1 MARSKTE
8 FVLTGPREGQDFSPK
23 GLPGVHF
30 VKGVYVSEVDF
41 EKVPHLARVLETYG
55 AFPKSKLPTASTEP
69 KGQKVAKKKKSQ
81 GKSPAKA
88 GKPTDQTPAPGS
100 KPTGASDAPEGT
112 QTNVK
117 DGSGET
123 GAQGQKTDEDL
134 I

>member
-23 GLPGVHF
+23 GLPGIHF
-30 VKGVYVSEVDF
+30 VKGVHVSEVDF

-88 GKPTDQTPAPGS
+88 GKPTDQTPAPGAEPVGAPAAS
-100 KPTGASDAPEGT
+100 KGAETDVE
-112 QTNVK
+112 

-123 GAQGQKTDEDL
+123 GAQNQKADEDL

>member
-55 AFPKSKLPTASTEP
+55 AFPKSK
-69 KGQKVAKKKKSQ
+69 GQKVAKKKKSQ
-81 GKSPAKA
+81 SQSSAKA
-88 GKPTDQTPAPGS
+88 GKPADKTPAPGA
-100 KPTGASDAPEGT
+100 KPAGTSAASQGAKTD
-112 QTNVK
+112 VK

-123 GAQGQKTDEDL
+123 GAQGQKADEDL